1 MMAFRFAL
9 LLFTSGLGLITGPP
23 ASAWIKPCGGAPH
36 TRKSIKET
44 VNAPLL
50 DQLLNSLNQVGCTK
64 ISSLAKAA
72 VKTPSPS
79 LKSFAAKVGGS
90 HVERSLQTWA
100 HKQSWID
107 FLPDPFDFNI
117 HVEDLGCN
125 REGVFEQ
132 KAGSTTAKH
141 SCILPHEVIGSLW
154 DKAPDVFEHLLGD
167 ANTLKAFWQAAA
179 TANDEWYREHPV
191 LLGGAPPEV
200 CIPIGLHGDDA
211 GVHGQEQVL
220 VITWNAVTYILPTLD
235 SRIVFTM
242 LKVSTIHPF
251 TMKRIYD
258 VLVWSFD
265 ALAKGKFPAADPWG
279 TEFSSTY
286 MPERARKAGKALA
299 KRADGALYRGLF
311 AEFRGDWKYLKEAF
325 CLADSY
331 CSADFICHKCNARKL
346 GIKQSMWYSN
356 FCRNAEHR
364 NTMVSNSEFINRYRW
379 VSPLV
384 LIVGFHITRIVYD
397 KMHCMDLGVLQLLL
411 PSCMHMLLA
420 RPSPRY
426 PELDIDARYGHA
438 YKNYRFWSKGPY
450 RDKQP
455 TIVKKKF
462 GSKSW
467 GASTEKYAKIGQLVA
482 KASAIRNLQY
492 WVEYEL
498 KLDLAAGTP
507 AAAMTADQLR
517 LKTLQRN
524 CIHGFCEADRICRRA
539 GRYFTAE
546 QHAEFCGWLEVGL
559 RSANELAAVALMKK
573 WKLYK
578 LIPKF
583 HALTHYY
590 DTRLN
595 PRRVTCYQ
603 DEDMVGRMKKIYVRC
618 HGKTAPRAS
627 LQRYRVMIGIRWNDF
642 MAQLRGV

>member
-1 MMAFRFAL
+1 M
-9 LLFTSGLGLITGPP
+9 
-23 ASAWIKPCGGAPH
+23 
-36 TRKSIKET
+36 
-44 VNAPLL
+44 
-50 DQLLNSLNQVGCTK
+50 
-64 ISSLAKAA
+64 
-72 VKTPSPS
+72 
-79 LKSFAAKVGGS
+79 
-90 HVERSLQTWA
+90 
-100 HKQSWID
+100 
-107 FLPDPFDFNI
+107 
-117 HVEDLGCN
+117 
-125 REGVFEQ
+125 
-132 KAGSTTAKH
+132 
-141 SCILPHEVIGSLW
+141 LPHEVIGSLW
-154 DKAPDVFEHLLGD
+154 KHAPDVFEHLLGD
-167 ANTLKAFWQAAA
+167 ASTLKAFWQAAA
-179 TANDEWYREHPV
+179 TADDEWYRGHPV
-191 LLGGAPPEV
+191 LNGGAPPEV

-211 GVHGQEQVL
+211 GVHGGEQVL

-235 SRIVFTM
+235 SRIVFSM
-242 LKVSTIHPF
+242 LKVSSIHPH
-251 TMKRIYD
+251 TMKRVYE
-258 VLVWSFD
+258 VLKWSFD
-265 ALAKGKFPAADPWG
+265 ALAEGKFPAADPWG

-286 MPERARKAGKALA
+286 MPERARKAGQALA

-331 CSADFICHKCNARKL
+331 QSADFICHKCNARKL
-346 GIKQSMWYSN
+346 GTNHGMWYSN
-356 FCRNAEHR
+356 FCRNAGHR
-364 NTMVSNSEFINRYRW
+364 NTMVSNAEFIHRYRW

-384 LIVGFHITRIVYD
+384 LIVGFHITRIVFD

-411 PSCMHMLLA
+411 PSLIHMLL
-420 RPSPRY
+420 RSPSRRY
-426 PELDIDARYGHA
+426 PEPDIDARYGHA
-438 YKNYRFWSKGPY
+438 YKNYRFWCNGERRP
-450 RDKQP
+450 Q

-462 GSKSW
+462 CSKVW
-467 GASTEKYAKIGQLVA
+467 GGGGEKYPKIGQLVA

-492 WVEYEL
+492 WVEYEV
-498 KLDLAAGTP
+498 KLDLAAGAPAGLAGGAP
-507 AAAMTADQLR
+507 AAAMTADERR
-517 LKTLQRN
+517 LKSLQRN